1 MPKKLRMKKARTIC
15 PADLPNFAQPPL
27 YELALSIQFARQ
39 IRSIDVGV
47 IWRLFRDQYP
57 RVEEQAPLAPVY
69 EKFGLPP
76 TPIEIPQFMFSTT
89 PEVLRY
95 WFVDKDG
102 NELLQVQ
109 SDRLIHNWRKNSP
122 EATYPRYEPVRA
134 RFKMEVQKVNKFLE
148 SEDLGE
154 IKPNQCEVTY
164 INHISFGDEVEPE
177 DKFDHIF
184 TVWQEA
190 YSDNHLKRI
199 ERGQFGMTYVIPG
212 EHAEPLGRLHVQAQS
227 AIVRTTSKRIIQFSL
242 TVRGK
247 PKNNTIESAFEWLDK
262 GREVIV
268 RSFTALTRKEMH
280 RMWGRT
286 DG

>member
-1 MPKKLRMKKARTIC
+1 MTEVMAAAQHAHRSERIIMSKKSRMKKTKTAR
-15 PADLPNFAQPPL
+15 PADLPNFARPPL
-27 YELALSIQFARQ
+27 YELVLSIQFPRQ

-57 RVEEQAPLAPVY
+57 RVEEQAPIAPVY

-76 TPIEIPQFMFSTT
+76 TPTEIPQFMFSTT

-95 WFVDKDG
+95 WFLDKDG

-134 RFKMEVQKVNKFLE
+134 KFEAEVQKVNVFLE
-148 SEDLGE
+148 AENHGE
-154 IKPNQCEVTY
+154 IKPNQCEVSY
-164 INHISFGDEVEPE
+164 INHISFGDEVQPE
-177 DKFDHIF
+177 DKFDRIF

-190 YSDNHLKRI
+190 YSDNYLKRI
-199 ERGQFGMTYVIPG
+199 ERGQFGMTYIIPG
-212 EHAEPLGRLHVQAQS
+212 KHAEPFGRLHVQAQP

-242 TVRGK
+242 T
-247 PKNNTIESAFEWLDK
+247 S
-262 GREVIV
+262 RE
-268 RSFTALTRKEMH
+268 AQK
-280 RMWGRT
+280 
-286 DG
+286 